1 MLEIT
6 LSNIRFL
13 IVKKFD
19 TKLVNLRTHSI
30 RTTYKLRLHCNTCN
44 TLTSMKNTH
53 PLNEEEGIDESMGNL
68 SVITV
73 CHEKYNKRGRQIWL
87 KLSMRFITT
96 C

>member
-1 MLEIT
+1 
-6 LSNIRFL
+6 
-13 IVKKFD
+13 
-19 TKLVNLRTHSI
+19 
-30 RTTYKLRLHCNTCN
+30 
-44 TLTSMKNTH
+44 MKNTH

-87 KLSMRFITT
+87 KLSIRFITT